1 MCGTVPASKV
11 LRYQFQIEC
20 KQSRSSTSLVAK
32 GNGRRGRGHI
42 GVGAIR
48 WGFFST
54 PPSADSIG
62 RFSPTATLTGAAGS
76 TGVGITLLGPS
87 AVTGKVLRYQ
97 FQIECKQSRSS
108 TSLVAKGNGRRG
120 RGHIGVGAIRWGFFS
135 TPPSADSIGRFSPT
149 ATLTGAA
156 GSTGVGIT
164 LLGPSAVTGWGAIL
178 FV

>member
-76 TGVGITLLGPS
+76 TGVGITLLGLS
-87 AVTGKVLRYQ
+87 
-97 FQIECKQSRSS
+97 
-108 TSLVAKGNGRRG
+108 
-120 RGHIGVGAIRWGFFS
+120 
-135 TPPSADSIGRFSPT
+135 
-149 ATLTGAA
+149 A
-156 GSTGVGIT
+156 GSTGWGAI

>member
-76 TGVGITLLGPS
+76 TGVGINLLGPS
-87 AVTGKVLRYQ
+87 AVTGW
-97 FQIECKQSRSS
+97 
-108 TSLVAKGNGRRG
+108 
-120 RGHIGVGAIRWGFFS
+120 GAI
-135 TPPSADSIGRFSPT
+135 
-149 ATLTGAA
+149 
-156 GSTGVGIT
+156 